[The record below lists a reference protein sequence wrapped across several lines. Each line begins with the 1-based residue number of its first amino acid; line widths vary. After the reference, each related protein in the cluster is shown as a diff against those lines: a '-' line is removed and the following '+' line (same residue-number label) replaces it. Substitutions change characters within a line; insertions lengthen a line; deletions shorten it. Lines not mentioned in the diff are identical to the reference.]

1 MFLNKNVI
9 GEYLTFYRDFEL
21 TTNFGDGESI
31 SVTPYKFGYLIT
43 HYKNDTADDQS
54 FADTWDQAISKF
66 GEMTEKHINECI
78 SKRRTN
84 EQKTT
89 SKYEQMELPF

>member
-31 SVTPYKFGYLIT
+31 SVTPYKFGYLVT
-43 HYKNDTADDQS
+43 HYKKDTADDQS
-54 FADTWDQAISKF
+54 FVDTWDQAISKF
-66 GEMTEKHINECI
+66 EEMNEKHINKCI

-84 EQKTT
+84 EQKTDG
-89 SKYEQMELPF
+89 KYEQMELPF